1 MSLFRRHKILFIV
14 MVVVVV
20 IVLLLTVG
28 AGSLIYNFMINRAS
42 PIHMSRIANP
52 TNDDVMLRSGAG
64 GTTEDWE
71 WFETGERISILTED
85 DVELVAQ
92 YLPNDPSSHRYVIT
106 CHGTGSRRIHMAS
119 YARQFH
125 NMGFH
130 VLAPDARAHGESGGD
145 LIGMGW
151 LERLDVLAWAQEL
164 IARDPDAEIIL
175 HGVSLG
181 GATVLMTA
189 GEPLPSN
196 IKAAISDSGFTTA
209 YEQFMNYTP
218 WFMVPG
224 MKTASWINKMKVG
237 RSFQEISPAEQI
249 QHSQIPLLFIHGDK
263 DSVVPVSM
271 VDELYAA
278 ASCEKEKLVVSGA
291 DHTFSYMTDSDLY
304 WDTVKNF
311 AEKYLQPSAAE

>member
-1 MSLFRRHKILFIV
+1 MSSWYRIV
-14 MVVVVV
+14 IIVLIVVV
-20 IVLLLTVG
+20 ILVLLLTVG
-28 AGSLIYNFMINRAS
+28 AGVLIYNFSINRAS
-42 PIHMSRIANP
+42 SIHMSRVANP

-64 GTTEDWE
+64 GTKEDWE
-71 WFETGERISILTED
+71 WFETGERISIHTDD

-92 YLPNDPSSHRYVIT
+92 YLPNDPTSHRYVIT
-106 CHGTGSRRIHMAS
+106 CHGTGSRGIHMAS

-125 NMGFH
+125 NLGFH

-164 IARDPDAEIIL
+164 ITRDPDAEIVL

-224 MKTASWINKMKVG
+224 MKTASFINKIKVG
-237 RSFQEISPAEQI
+237 RSFQEISPVEQV
-249 QHSQIPLLFIHGDK
+249 QHSQIPLLFIHGDQ
-263 DSVVPVSM
+263 DSVVPVRM
-271 VDELYAA
+271 VDELYDAA
-278 ASCEKEKLVVSGA
+278 NCEKEKLIVPGA
-291 DHTFSYMTDSDLY
+291 DHTMSYKTDPDLY
-304 WDTVKNF
+304 WNTLKNF
-311 AEKYLQPSAAE
+311 VEKYL